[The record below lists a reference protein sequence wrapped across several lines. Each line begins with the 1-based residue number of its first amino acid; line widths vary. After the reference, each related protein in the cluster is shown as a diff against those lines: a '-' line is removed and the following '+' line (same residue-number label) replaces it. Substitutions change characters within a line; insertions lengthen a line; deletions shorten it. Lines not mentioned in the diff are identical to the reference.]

1 MPNVVFG
8 DNPLKD
14 NPLKNVLYGTSLI
27 IYDFL
32 ILLRWLFTIFKM
44 LKKVNCENSKFFIKQ
59 TIVKCDICMLELLL
73 NTNIN
78 Q

>member
-1 MPNVVFG
+1 
-8 DNPLKD
+8 
-14 NPLKNVLYGTSLI
+14 
-27 IYDFL
+27 
-32 ILLRWLFTIFKM
+32 M